1 MEPVIDVHTH
11 LGDILYPG
19 GGSLIE
25 KKGVRKARIFDP
37 ISISEVLLHRD
48 FGGGDTLYRLM
59 GRWVTRAE
67 RARNF
72 TATRENCRKSMDEAG
87 VTYSACMPIAPYL
100 TFEDLRR
107 AAQKD
112 PGIIPFTS
120 VDYTRAY
127 DVASELSAH
136 VAAGARGLK
145 LHAAIQNVPLTSRE
159 TFAAVEAFAPHGLPV
174 LFHCGYSSYYLEGE
188 RHKENPSFS
197 EIHYCRDL
205 VKAFPRVSFI
215 AGHAGIYQ
223 VGEVISMLR
232 GFPNVSVDISF
243 QSPEKIR
250 DLLNSFGPG
259 RVMYGSDWPWGGRKT
274 PVKTVKIACRG
285 DRALERKILYENAAR
300 LLMMEA

>member
-19 GGSLIE
+19 GGALIE
-25 KKGVRKARIFDP
+25 KTGVMKAMIFDP
-37 ISISEVLLHRD
+37 ITISEALLHRD
-48 FGGGDTLYRLM
+48 FGGGDGLYRLM

-87 VTYSACMPIAPYL
+87 VTHTVCLPIAPYL
-100 TFEDLRR
+100 TFEDLRQ
-107 AAQKD
+107 AAEKD

-120 VDYTRAY
+120 IDYTRSY
-127 DVASELSAH
+127 DVSSELSTH
-136 VAAGARGLK
+136 VAEGARGLK
-145 LHAAIQNVPLTSRE
+145 LHPAIQNIPLTSKE

-174 LFHCGYSSYYLEGE
+174 LFHCGYSSYYLDGE
-188 RHKENPSFS
+188 SHKENPSFS
-197 EIHYCRDL
+197 DIHYCRDL
-205 VKAFPRVSFI
+205 VKAFPGVRFI

-223 VGEVISMLR
+223 VGDVISMLS

-250 DLLNSFGPG
+250 DLLKSFGPE

-274 PVKTVKIACRG
+274 PMKTVKIACRG
-285 DRALERKILYENAAR
+285 DLALERKIFYENAAR
-300 LLMMEA
+300 LLRIQA